1 MATSE
6 AFGGGKDFLNS
17 YYPCGLSAG
26 PTSESPTMYSVR
38 RREYTR
44 SLRETVLWWNVP
56 ELVGGLSAR
65 VVEGSRASG
74 QVTLA

>member
-1 MATSE
+1 
-6 AFGGGKDFLNS
+6 
-17 YYPCGLSAG
+17 
-26 PTSESPTMYSVR
+26 MYSVR